1 MAIDETNTATIEACV
16 KEFDQYMKR
25 RIQELNELLHEGN
38 MAHRDRLKTERA
50 EAEVIQIN
58 FKRMF
63 ARWL

>member
-16 KEFDQYMKR
+16 KEFDRYMKQ

-38 MAHRDRLKTERA
+38 MRHRDQLKTERA
-50 EAEVIQIN
+50 EAEVILIN
-58 FKRMF
+58 FKNVF